1 MDTSSVK
8 KRIHQLRKEI
18 DYHNK
23 LYYEESRNIIS
34 DFDYDKKIQELI
46 KLEELHPEFKSAS
59 SPSVK
64 VGGKITKDFNTFDH
78 NVPMLSLSN
87 TYSNQ
92 DLLDFDKRVK
102 KNLNIEEVEYLCEL
116 KYDGV
121 ALSIFYE
128 NGLFKRALTRGDGEK
143 GDDISNNVITI
154 KTLPLKLSE
163 SVDLEVRG
171 EAFISKSNFMMLN
184 DEKRLNNEELFSNPR
199 NTASGSLKMQDSSIV
214 AERRINCYLY
224 SLVSDKENITNQEES
239 LNYLKNLGLNV
250 PKTFK
255 K

>member
-1 MDTSSVK
+1 MNISSVK

-87 TYSNQ
+87 TY
-92 DLLDFDKRVK
+92 F
-102 KNLNIEEVEYLCEL
+102 
-116 KYDGV
+116 
-121 ALSIFYE
+121 
-128 NGLFKRALTRGDGEK
+128 
-143 GDDISNNVITI
+143 
-154 KTLPLKLSE
+154 
-163 SVDLEVRG
+163 
-171 EAFISKSNFMMLN
+171 
-184 DEKRLNNEELFSNPR
+184 
-199 NTASGSLKMQDSSIV
+199 
-214 AERRINCYLY
+214 
-224 SLVSDKENITNQEES
+224 
-239 LNYLKNLGLNV
+239 
-250 PKTFK
+250 
-255 K
+255 